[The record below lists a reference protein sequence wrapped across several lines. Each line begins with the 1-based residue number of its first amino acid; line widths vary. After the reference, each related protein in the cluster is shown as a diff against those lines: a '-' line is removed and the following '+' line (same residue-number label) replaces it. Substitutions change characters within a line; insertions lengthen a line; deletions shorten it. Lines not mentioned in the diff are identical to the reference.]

1 MPLEA
6 HRSHRVFS
14 PQFVTL
20 LPTGTLMVFAVVSV
34 ALIWK
39 RVYNRDLTF
48 KQQQLPFWLINVMV
62 LASIGEGRLHT

>member
-1 MPLEA
+1 
-6 HRSHRVFS
+6 
-14 PQFVTL
+14 
-20 LPTGTLMVFAVVSV
+20 MVFAVVSV

-48 KQQQLPFWLINVMV
+48 KQQQLPFWLITVMV